1 MPQGEPS
8 AVRSRELNVRDRA
21 FGGVDLSARRAV
33 LIIATVTTF
42 VTVVAGILMRYIDE
56 KDFTSIGQGLWWAV
70 QTVTTVGYGDDV
82 PTSVGGRL
90 LASFVMLTGI
100 GFISVVTASVTAGFV
115 EAARRRMG
123 RVSEQATLAKLDEL
137 VEQLDRIEKRLKEP
151 RS

>member
-1 MPQGEPS
+1 
-8 AVRSRELNVRDRA
+8 VRLRELNVRNRA
-21 FGGVDLSARRAV
+21 FGSVELSARRAV
-33 LIIATVTTF
+33 LIIATVTTL
-42 VTVVAGILMRYIDE
+42 VTVVAGVLMRYIDE

-90 LASFVMLTGI
+90 LAALVMLTGI

-137 VEQLDRIEKRLKEP
+137 AERLERIEKRLQQPP